1 MLKKKQGGSFTQGP
15 GPTCFGP
22 GVKLF
27 FGIILWWRSFDH
39 EFTCILSKKNSPTM
53 SPISFKLT
61 RTKTKNIWRRIL
73 VCKLKKTAFLNL
85 RKYLDSYSTCD
96 YSSNWIRSSN
106 PTMECSSNGL
116 GFRPHR
122 SHHLRICYLLHCP
135 SALRLLQNSWPN

>member
-1 MLKKKQGGSFTQGP
+1 MLSFILHP
-15 GPTCFGP
+15 SALIMLMWSSFGY
-22 GVKLF
+22 VFLF
-27 FGIILWWRSFDH
+27 
-39 EFTCILSKKNSPTM
+39 ILSKHRAPQCYLLASSKHTP
-53 SPISFKLT
+53 KL
-61 RTKTKNIWRRIL
+61 NIWRRIL